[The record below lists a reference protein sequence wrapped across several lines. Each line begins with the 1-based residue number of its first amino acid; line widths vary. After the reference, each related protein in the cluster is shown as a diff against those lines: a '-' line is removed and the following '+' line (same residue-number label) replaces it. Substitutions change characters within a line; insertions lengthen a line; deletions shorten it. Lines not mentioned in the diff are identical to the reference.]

1 MKRWPQRLQQ
11 YQKAIHQLRL
21 AVQKPDYSDLERAG
35 LIQVFEF
42 TFELG
47 WKLMQDYN
55 REVGYEVRSPRESI
69 QQAVLSELINEFDGY
84 EWLDALKD
92 RNLFAHTYDEQ
103 RSLEAEALIKQRY
116 YPLMERLSAGCDSL
130 R

>member
-1 MKRWPQRLQQ
+1 MKRWTQRLQQ

-21 AVQKPDYSDLERAG
+21 AVAKSDYSDLERAG
-35 LIQVFEF
+35 LIQVFEY

-55 REVGYEVRSPRESI
+55 REEGYEVRSPRESI

-103 RSLEAEALIKQRY
+103 RSLEAEFLIKQRY
-116 YPLMERLSAGCDSL
+116 YPVMERLFARFEALS
-130 R
+130 

>member
-1 MKRWPQRLQQ
+1 MKRWTERLQQ

-21 AVQKPDYSDLERAG
+21 AVGKPDYSDLERAG
-35 LIQVFEF
+35 LIQIFEY

-47 WKLMQDYN
+47 WKLMQDYS

-69 QQAVLSELINEFDGY
+69 QQAVLSELVNEFDGY

-103 RSLEAEALIKQRY
+103 KSLEAEALIKQRY
-116 YPLMERLSAGCDSL
+116 YPLMEHLSARFESL
-130 R
+130 S

>member
-1 MKRWPQRLQQ
+1 M
-11 YQKAIHQLRL
+11 
-21 AVQKPDYSDLERAG
+21 
-35 LIQVFEF
+35 IQVFEY

-55 REVGYEVRSPRESI
+55 REVGYEVRSPREAI
-69 QQAVLSELINEFDGY
+69 QQAALSELISEFDGY

-103 RSLEAEALIKQRY
+103 KSLEAEALIKQRY
-116 YPLMERLSAGCDSL
+116 YSLMDRLSVRFESL
-130 R
+130 S

>member
-1 MKRWPQRLQQ
+1 MKRWTQRLQQ

-116 YPLMERLSAGCDSL
+116 YPLLERLSAGFDSL

>member
-1 MKRWPQRLQQ
+1 MKRWTQRLQQ

-116 YPLMERLSAGCDSL
+116 YPLMERLSAGFDSL

>member
-1 MKRWPQRLQQ
+1 MQ
-11 YQKAIHQLRL
+11 QLRL
-21 AVQKPDYSDLERAG
+21 AVSKPDYSDLERAG
-35 LIQVFEF
+35 LIQIFEY

-69 QQAVLSELINEFDGY
+69 QQAVLSELIDEHNGY

-103 RSLEAEALIKQRY
+103 KSLEAEALIKQRY
-116 YPLMERLSAGCDSL
+116 FPLMEHLSTRFETL
-130 R
+130 T

>member
-1 MKRWPQRLQQ
+1 MKRWTERLQQ
-11 YQKAIHQLRL
+11 YHKAMHQLRL
-21 AVQKPDYSDLERAG
+21 AISKPDYSDLERAG
-35 LIQVFEF
+35 LIQIFEY

-69 QQAVLSELINEFDGY
+69 QQAVLSELINEHDGY
-84 EWLDALKD
+84 EWLNALKD

-103 RSLEAEALIKQRY
+103 KSLEAEALIKQRY
-116 YPLMERLSAGCDSL
+116 FLLMEQLSTRFESL
-130 R
+130 S

>member
-1 MKRWPQRLQQ
+1 MKRWTQRLQQ

-55 REVGYEVRSPRESI
+55 REVGYEVRSPRKSI
-69 QQAVLSELINEFDGY
+69 QQAVLSELINEFD
-84 EWLDALKD
+84 
-92 RNLFAHTYDEQ
+92 
-103 RSLEAEALIKQRY
+103 
-116 YPLMERLSAGCDSL
+116 
-130 R
+130 

>member
-1 MKRWPQRLQQ
+1 MKRWTQRLQQ
-11 YQKAIHQLRL
+11 YQKATHQLRL

-55 REVGYEVRSPRESI
+55 REVGYEIRSPRESI

-116 YPLMERLSAGCDSL
+116 YPLMERLSAGFDSL

>member
-1 MKRWPQRLQQ
+1 MKRWTARLQQ
-11 YQKAIHQLRL
+11 YRKAMQQLRP
-21 AVQKPDYSDLERAG
+21 AINKPDYSDLERAG
-35 LIQVFEF
+35 LIQIFEY

-69 QQAVLSELINEFDGY
+69 QQAVLSELINEHDGY
-84 EWLDALKD
+84 GWLDALKD

-103 RSLEAEALIKQRY
+103 KSVEAEALIKQRY
-116 YPLMERLSAGCDSL
+116 YPLMEQLSTRFESL
-130 R
+130 S

>member
-1 MKRWPQRLQQ
+1 MKRWTERFQQ

-21 AVQKPDYSDLERAG
+21 AVGKPDYSDLERAG
-35 LIQVFEF
+35 LVQIFEF

-47 WKLMQDYN
+47 WKLMQAYN
-55 REVGYEVRSPRESI
+55 REVGYEARSPRESI
-69 QQAVLSELINEFDGY
+69 QQAVLSGLISEFDGY

-92 RNLFAHTYDEQ
+92 QNLFAHTYDEQ

-116 YPLMERLSAGCDSL
+116 YSLMEQLSTHFESL
-130 R
+130 S